1 MGDLGGAK
9 NLNEV
14 KFYLCIHG
22 SPKGEGTG
30 ILAPFSLGR
39 RVGDEGKS

>member
-1 MGDLGGAK
+1 
-9 NLNEV
+9 
-14 KFYLCIHG
+14 LCIYG

-39 RVGDEGKS
+39 RVGDEGKSSLPRFSNAGSMAL